1 MDELLNNIDKNF
13 ENNINKQIEDKI
25 NKEFIETINKEINSD
40 IKEKISNDIESIKV
54 IDYKEEDVYS
64 DTSFIALKK
73 GYYKL
78 NNGHTIM
85 RESALKKKGIGNAS
99 CIFAVTTDKKIIIV
113 IQPRAALPTTDK
125 VNIELPA
132 GYIEENEKSTV
143 AALRELEEET
153 GYTSDNITLVDSYF
167 TSLGFNGE
175 RIDLLLALDCTKIG
189 EQHLDEDEFIHYE
202 LVSLEEFEYL
212 LNNGYIMDANA
223 RIGYYRYL
231 EYLMKEGY

>member
-1 MDELLNNIDKNF
+1 MEELLNNIDKNF
-13 ENNINKQIEDKI
+13 EDDLNKQIEEKI
-25 NKEFIETINKEINSD
+25 NKEFNEKQNLDINLN
-40 IKEKISNDIESIKV
+40 IKEKISEDIEKIKV
-54 IDYKEEDVYS
+54 VDYKEEDVKT
-64 DTSFIALKK
+64 DTSFIALRK
-73 GYYKL
+73 GYYEL
-78 NNGHTIM
+78 NNGYTIM
-85 RESALKKKGIGNAS
+85 RESALKKKGNGNAA
-99 CIFAVTTDKKIIIV
+99 CIFAVTVDKKIIIV

-153 GYTSDNITLVDSYF
+153 GYTSGNITLVDSYF

-175 RIDLLLALDCTKIG
+175 RIDLLLALDCVKIG
-189 EQHLDEDEFIHYE
+189 EQNLDEDEFIYYE